1 MANVMTRQ
9 PPVIFSNL
17 NMVMWVRAWRKLW
30 PYDEGKDDDE
40 EEEADIDG
48 AVNEIRDICSTLPG
62 FEQSDKDDAM
72 GWLDVDSN
80 DAGYQIL
87 TDQEIADMLNDAKS
101 RRKESIFVFNLSNSF
116 QRIQTQ
122 LDRMVTTQKMRLKK
136 QGQHIF

>member
-1 MANVMTRQ
+1 MLQRT
-9 PPVIFSNL
+9 L
-17 NMVMWVRAWRKLW
+17 LLRAWRKLW

-62 FEQSDKDDAM
+62 FEQCDKDDAM
-72 GWLDVDSN
+72 EWLDVDSN

-101 RRKESIFVFNLSNSF
+101 RKRKHLFFVFNLSNSF

-136 QGQHIF
+136 QGQHIFLKTPICSV